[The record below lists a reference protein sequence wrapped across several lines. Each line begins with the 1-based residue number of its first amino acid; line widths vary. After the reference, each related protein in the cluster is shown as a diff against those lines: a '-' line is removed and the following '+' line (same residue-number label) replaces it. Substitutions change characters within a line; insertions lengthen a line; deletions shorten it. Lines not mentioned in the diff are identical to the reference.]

1 MPRSRLLI
9 EWLVGTIALAA
20 LAVALSLPER
30 NPESI
35 GTRRLDALGFDSLL
49 RLSRIDPAPPL
60 LIIEIDD
67 ASLGQIGHWPWP
79 RPVHAALLERLETAG
94 VAAIGYDV
102 QWIEYDVNDYVL
114 REQLQ
119 RLKVAGVPVVLPV
132 SATADAEGRPGPLY
146 PLPEFGLRTLL
157 GHVHFHLD
165 DDGVV
170 RGLHLEEAGFAA
182 FSLLL
187 AASAAERSGGSGA
200 ASAVSPAGDATAG
213 MPAVARA
220 ALNEAT
226 AQRRDRMVA
235 AGQWPRERFV
245 LLPQLAGPLERVSFG
260 AVLRGEIDP
269 ARLRGR
275 TVLIGATASG
285 LGDRYANTVVGD
297 GALSSGVELHAAA
310 WSALRRDR
318 LIQLVPTPWQVG
330 LPAVIVLALMAGLYR
345 LRPQGALVAT
355 LSTVAL
361 TMAAAALAL
370 RLGLWWSPAGTV
382 IACLLAY
389 PLWSWRRL
397 EVATRG
403 LTRESDALSAEPLL
417 LPPGHL
423 DRTSVEPVARSVQQL
438 QAAAAR
444 SVTLRR
450 FLYMT
455 LQRLPHPAFVTDDN
469 GWLVFAN
476 DRVKA
481 VFGAEPE
488 PGVPL
493 EHWLAERAGIDLHRL
508 ASDGG
513 HAPQRP
519 AWPSAAMTGPPTG
532 GPNASGPPTSGPSAQ
547 IRPTQ
552 PATAAPLRPDTVRAE
567 LTDGSGRSWLVD
579 SAHFND
585 PDWTHATLWQ
595 LVDISP
601 IRAAQRE
608 REQTL
613 SFLSHDLRAPQASI
627 LAIID
632 QMQAAG
638 GEQPPWLAEIRRQAQ
653 RSLELADNFVQ
664 LARAEVKTLERLPVD
679 LVSLATEAADG
690 IWRMARARSI
700 VVQVADPGEAV
711 EVIGDAQLLRRALSN
726 LLDNAIKF
734 SPEGSRVVIT
744 PTVGPDDADGC
755 WCSVAVADEGIGLSD
770 DAIGHVFEPYWRGNQ
785 GADRP
790 GTGLGLTFVKL
801 VAERHGGTV
810 RAQRREPRGT
820 VFELRLP
827 RPPMELLGSE

>member
-1 MPRSRLLI
+1 
-9 EWLVGTIALAA
+9 
-20 LAVALSLPER
+20 
-30 NPESI
+30 
-35 GTRRLDALGFDSLL
+35 
-49 RLSRIDPAPPL
+49 
-60 LIIEIDD
+60 
-67 ASLGQIGHWPWP
+67 
-79 RPVHAALLERLETAG
+79 
-94 VAAIGYDV
+94 
-102 QWIEYDVNDYVL
+102 
-114 REQLQ
+114 
-119 RLKVAGVPVVLPV
+119 
-132 SATADAEGRPGPLY
+132 
-146 PLPEFGLRTLL
+146 
-157 GHVHFHLD
+157 
-165 DDGVV
+165 
-170 RGLHLEEAGFAA
+170 
-182 FSLLL
+182 
-187 AASAAERSGGSGA
+187 
-200 ASAVSPAGDATAG
+200 

-220 ALNEAT
+220 ALAEAT
-226 AQRRDRMVA
+226 ALRRDQMVA
-235 AGQWPRERFV
+235 AGVWSRERFV

-285 LGDRYANTVVGD
+285 LGDRYANTVVSD

-310 WSALRRDR
+310 WSALQRDR
-318 LIQLVPTPWQVG
+318 LIQIAPMPWRVG
-330 LPAVIVLALMAGLYR
+330 LPALIVLALMTGLYR
-345 LRPQGALVAT
+345 LRPQGGLLAT
-355 LSTVAL
+355 LGTVTL

-370 RLGLWWSPAGTV
+370 RLGHWWSPAGTV

-423 DRTSVEPVARSVQQL
+423 DRAPVEPVARSVQHL
-438 QAAAAR
+438 QAVAAR

-455 LQRLPHPAFVTDDN
+455 LQRLPHPAFVTDAN

-493 EHWLAERAGIDLHRL
+493 EHWLAERAGIDLRRL
-508 ASDGG
+508 MSDGG
-513 HAPQRP
+513 SHAPPRSARP
-519 AWPSAAMTGPPTG
+519 ASAAP
-532 GPNASGPPTSGPSAQ
+532 AQ
-547 IRPTQ
+547 VQ
-552 PATAAPLRPDTVRAE
+552 PATPAASALPARPDTIRAE
-567 LTDGSGRSWLVD
+567 LTDGSGRSWLLD

-632 QMQAAG
+632 QLQAG
-638 GEQPPWLAEIRRQAQ
+638 DGDQPPWLSEIRRQAQ

-679 LVSLATEAADG
+679 LVTLATEAADG
-690 IWRMARARSI
+690 MWQMARARAI
-700 VVQVADPGEAV
+700 GVQVEDPGAEV

-744 PTVGPDDADGC
+744 PKVGPDDAEGR
-755 WCSVAVADEGIGLSD
+755 WCTVTVADEGPGLSD
-770 DAIGHVFEPYWRGNQ
+770 EAITHVFEPYWRGDQ
-785 GADRP
+785 GVDRP
-790 GTGLGLTFVKL
+790 GAGLGLTFVRL

-810 RAQRREPRGT
+810 RAQRREPRGA

-827 RPPMELLGSE
+827 RPPVDLLGGE